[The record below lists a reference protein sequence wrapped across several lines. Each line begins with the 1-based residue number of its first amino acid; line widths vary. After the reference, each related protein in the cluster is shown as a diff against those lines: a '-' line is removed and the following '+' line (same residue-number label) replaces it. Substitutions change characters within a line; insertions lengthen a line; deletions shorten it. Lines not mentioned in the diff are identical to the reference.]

1 MAVIRSNPRSRSQ
14 VEPCDFCVR
23 RGIFSRLGGK
33 DGHKCP
39 FKDSNVVTLMLTT
52 PWRVSGGHPLLT
64 LFDQNPPP
72 IGIATLACGLGYS
85 TLRKKI
91 PRVHLV
97 PLNVGYTATPC
108 AQPSRQAVS
117 FMKASPPLVC
127 DHQNMPRR
135 LGTFSI
141 GRWATAQQ
149 RPAVPRQGGPHPLRG
164 RRHADVE
171 TFVRPFPK
179 WLCPEG
185 YLTFPGELD
194 ARRRWKNVAM
204 SGGMEVKWA

>member
-1 MAVIRSNPRSRSQ
+1 MRSIVAVIRSNPRSRSQ

-135 LGTFSI
+135 LGTFST

-149 RPAVPRQGGPHPLRG
+149 RPAVP
-164 RRHADVE
+164 
-171 TFVRPFPK
+171 T
-179 WLCPEG
+179 
-185 YLTFPGELD
+185 
-194 ARRRWKNVAM
+194 
-204 SGGMEVKWA
+204 SGWSTPPAWSPPC

>member
-1 MAVIRSNPRSRSQ
+1 VRRATRRIGSFPLLKLCNLTGHWAKNPNMLHNHALAKSIADAAWGLLIPYSTYKAADPRSRSQ

-97 PLNVGYTATPC
+97 PLNVGQT
-108 AQPSRQAVS
+108 
-117 FMKASPPLVC
+117 LVG
-127 DHQNMPRR
+127 Q
-135 LGTFSI
+135 
-141 GRWATAQQ
+141 
-149 RPAVPRQGGPHPLRG
+149 
-164 RRHADVE
+164 
-171 TFVRPFPK
+171 
-179 WLCPEG
+179 
-185 YLTFPGELD
+185 
-194 ARRRWKNVAM
+194 
-204 SGGMEVKWA
+204 